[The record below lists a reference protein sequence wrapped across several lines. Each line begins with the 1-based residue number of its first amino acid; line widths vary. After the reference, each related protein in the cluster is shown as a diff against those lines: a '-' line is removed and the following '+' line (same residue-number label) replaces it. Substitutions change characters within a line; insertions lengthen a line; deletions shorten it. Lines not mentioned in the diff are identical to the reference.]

1 MSRLSRIVL
10 FPLLAMLLLG
20 TLSGLPVHALGE
32 TYTLTESTPRLQES
46 STASVLLI
54 LNVSNANVA
63 ANYQFT
69 WHVKSPSGTLTQA
82 NNQTNAP
89 HAASFVESAAYPTR
103 FGAGANLAYVGVYS
117 VWINQT
123 QPPMVGST
131 GIASSQFLVGLTDS
145 LSYQRTFPVS
155 IKAAYYSPGLNVTV
169 KISGSAGTVSGFPL
183 NKTADNTGSLSY
195 NWPSIPASLPVGSYT
210 LTLTGSPSKSPSDIQ
225 AFNITAT
232 SVAISTLT
240 ISKSVL
246 QTSQTEDFRFTA
258 TYPNSVQVRTGSV
271 NLRLVE
277 GDGITSHYVSMTY
290 SSTLGVFHGTFQI
303 PLSSEIGPW
312 VATVEVNSFDDGY
325 GNKGPIS
332 GTYKPF
338 TVSPAILAVSVITNA
353 NNYTTGGIVGIYAS
367 VITPGGYKF
376 TIGNVT
382 ATTYYAS
389 RQVGSPLQT
398 VLRSEPGQVGW

>member
-1 MSRLSRIVL
+1 
-10 FPLLAMLLLG
+10 
-20 TLSGLPVHALGE
+20 
-32 TYTLTESTPRLQES
+32 
-46 STASVLLI
+46 
-54 LNVSNANVA
+54 
-63 ANYQFT
+63 
-69 WHVKSPSGTLTQA
+69 
-82 NNQTNAP
+82 
-89 HAASFVESAAYPTR
+89 
-103 FGAGANLAYVGVYS
+103 
-117 VWINQT
+117 
-123 QPPMVGST
+123 MVGST

-277 GDGITSHYVSMTY
+277 GDGITSHYVTMTY